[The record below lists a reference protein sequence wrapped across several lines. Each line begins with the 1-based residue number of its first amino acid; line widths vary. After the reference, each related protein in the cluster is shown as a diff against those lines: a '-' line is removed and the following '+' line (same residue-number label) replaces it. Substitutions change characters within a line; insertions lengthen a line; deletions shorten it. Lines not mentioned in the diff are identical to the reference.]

1 MRVRQLV
8 LVPLVAL
15 VVGPLAA
22 GCGDASAGG
31 GTAAASSAASA
42 ASTASTAS
50 DPPSPTATAAPR
62 FARYAALGDSYT
74 ASPGVPGGQ
83 SNDGCLR
90 STNNYPHLL
99 AAALPVGRLV
109 DVSCSG
115 ADTND
120 VRRSQLHGVAPQ
132 IDAVTRGTDLV
143 TIGLGGNDLD
153 LFSRLIG
160 TCLRQDA
167 ATTPGSPC
175 ADSLGPSVQPTLER
189 IQQNLVGVV
198 RTVRQRAPSAK
209 VVLVGYPQIVPASGT
224 CAKTPFAPGD
234 YAFAR
239 QVNHGLAEAVRR
251 AAGAA
256 RATYI
261 DLWSAS
267 AGHDVCAA
275 DPWINGISGPGA
287 APFHPF
293 AVEQAAVARLVAAS
307 LG

>member
-1 MRVRQLV
+1 MPARQLV
-8 LVPLVAL
+8 LVAL
-15 VVGPLAA
+15 LAVLVGPLAA
-22 GCGDASAGG
+22 GCRDASAGG
-31 GTAAASSAASA
+31 GTTAPS
-42 ASTASTAS
+42 ASTSGS
-50 DPPSPTATAAPR
+50 SGPTAAVAPR

-74 ASPGVPGGQ
+74 AAPGVPGVQ

-90 STNNYPHLL
+90 SSNNYPHLL
-99 AAALPVGRLV
+99 AAALPVGRLA

-115 ADTND
+115 ADTSD
-120 VRRSQLHGVAPQ
+120 VRRSQLGSVAPQ
-132 IDAVTRGTDLV
+132 IDAVTRDTDLV

-153 LFSRLIG
+153 LFARLIS
-160 TCLRQDA
+160 TCLRQNA
-167 ATTPGSPC
+167 PTTSGSPC
-175 ADSLGPSVQPTLER
+175 ADSLGPTVQPALER

-198 RTVRQRAPSAK
+198 RTVRLRAPSAK

-224 CAKTPFAPGD
+224 CAQTPFAPGD

-239 QVNHGLAEAVRR
+239 RVNHGLAETVRR
-251 AAGAA
+251 AAAA
-256 RATYI
+256 AGTSYA